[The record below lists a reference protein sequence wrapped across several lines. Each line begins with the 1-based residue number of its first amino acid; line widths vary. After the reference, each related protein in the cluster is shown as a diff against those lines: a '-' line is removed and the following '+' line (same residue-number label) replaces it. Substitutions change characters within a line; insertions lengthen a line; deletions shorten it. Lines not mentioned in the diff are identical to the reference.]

1 MLPYILNTVRSN
13 ANAFC
18 NISKCCECFLVHLLT
33 VFSIITVKDITHG
46 SDVLVKKLTDL
57 GCSVYEDNTG
67 EQIGGNAGNIYA
79 VLEGSLEGSIL
90 FSSHMD
96 RVANGFGIKPKCCGS
111 RIVSDGTT
119 ILAADDISG
128 IAAILDG
135 LRRIKASGSPHPRI
149 EVLFT
154 VCEEVLVTGSRY
166 LDYSRFQSKIA
177 FVLDSPGRIGR
188 IINGAPYK
196 AQLIFE
202 VKGQPSHAGNAPE
215 KGINAVVASAKVLSR
230 IRDGR
235 LSPSST
241 ANWASFEAK
250 GPSNVVNA
258 YAIVSG
264 EVRSATSEELYAYV
278 EEFRKVC
285 ADVAQETGAE
295 IIPQVNF
302 NYEGFLIEESRPS
315 ICLMKKVFEKMQIP
329 VIIER
334 GGGGMDAN
342 RLNTNGIEAIGLATG
357 YAQNHS
363 SSEYIEKDDLI
374 RSGEMVE
381 NIILTREY

>member
-1 MLPYILNTVRSN
+1 MTYP
-13 ANAFC
+13 
-18 NISKCCECFLVHLLT
+18 NIISEFLELVQIDVASKNERA
-33 VFSIITVKDITHG
+33 IA
-46 SDVLVKKLTDL
+46 DVLVKKLTNL
-57 GCSVYEDNTG
+57 GCSVYEDDTG

-90 FSSHMD
+90 LSSHMD
-96 RVANGFGIKPKCCGS
+96 RIANGIGIKPKCCGS
-111 RIVSDGTT
+111 RIISDGTT

-128 IAAILDG
+128 IVAILDG
-135 LRRIKASGSPHPRI
+135 LRRIKASRLPHPRI

-166 LDYSRFQSKIA
+166 LDYTRFQSKIA

-188 IINGAPYK
+188 IINGAPCK
-196 AQLIFE
+196 AQLTFE
-202 VKGQPSHAGNAPE
+202 VKGLPSHAGNAPE
-215 KGINAVVASAKVLSR
+215 KGINAVVAAAKVLSK
-230 IRDGR
+230 IKDGR

-241 ANWASFEAK
+241 ANWSTFEAK
-250 GPSNVVNA
+250 GPANVVNA

-264 EVRSATSEELYAYV
+264 EARSATSEELYAYIGN
-278 EEFRKVC
+278 FSKVC
-285 ADVAQETGAE
+285 TDTAQETGAE
-295 IIPQVNF
+295 IFPQVNF
-302 NYEGFLIEESRPS
+302 NYEGFVVEESRPS

-329 VIIER
+329 ILIER

-342 RLNTNGIEAIGLATG
+342 RLNANGIEAIGLATG

-374 RSGEMVE
+374 KSGEMVE
-381 NIILTREY
+381 NIVLTYCTE